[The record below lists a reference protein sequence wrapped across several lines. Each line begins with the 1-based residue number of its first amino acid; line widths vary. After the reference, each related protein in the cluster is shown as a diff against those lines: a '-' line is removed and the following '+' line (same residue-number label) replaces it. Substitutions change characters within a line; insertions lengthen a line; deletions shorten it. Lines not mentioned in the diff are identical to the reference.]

1 MVSVAMV
8 NGTTKTKV
16 GDERVNSVF
25 LLRAHPRNAKAV
37 IQNKNLKAGAK
48 AQTTEE
54 SCFLP
59 HSLAPPGLHSA
70 TLLTWLHLPRWAL
83 PTVDWGLLHRLS
95 VKKMAP
101 QTCLQANLTEA
112 VPHLRF
118 PLPYIQV
125 CVK

>member
-1 MVSVAMV
+1 MV

-25 LLRAHPRNAKAV
+25 LLRAHPRNAKVV
-37 IQNKNLKAGAK
+37 IQNKKLKAGAK

-54 SCFLP
+54 SCFLT
-59 HSLAPPGLHSA
+59 HSLAPPGSLSYLA
-70 TLLTWLHLPRWAL
+70 YTVWLHLPRWAL

-112 VPHLRF
+112 APHLRF